1 MRCRYLSTKHLAKPE
16 KATAENEK
24 DAKHTA
30 VYRNAEVWAISVHH
44 HSHGCF
50 EDRSMKDI

>member
-1 MRCRYLSTKHLAKPE
+1 MPCRYLSTKHLAKPE